1 MVHTDE
7 KKKEKEKEKKKWISF
22 DTLPFLTAL
31 DSWEV
36 ETSEKEKKK
45 EREQNGQEESP
56 IF

>member
-7 KKKEKEKEKKKWISF
+7 KKKKKKKKKKWISF

>member
-1 MVHTDE
+1 M
-7 KKKEKEKEKKKWISF
+7 KKKKEKEKKKWISF

-31 DSWEV
+31 DSWKV
-36 ETSEKEKKK
+36 ETSEKRKKK